1 MAGFKT
7 AFSRRY
13 YDLNGWVG
21 QWPFTKANLN
31 GFVHDAGFELKG
43 LTLNAGRGEVDYQL
57 DTERE
62 ISIDI
67 ESSSGPEIVADLHH
81 IPLKSESINTVVAIC
96 VLEHVAR
103 PWEVMREFS
112 RVLKPK
118 GKLLIEVPFIN
129 PVHAAPHDFFRFS
142 IEGLE
147 VVLNDNGFTVL
158 EKRITQPASY
168 GVFWLWWKRLKQIRF
183 YPLRFSSL
191 LCLKALSRLFGL
203 RGPRLD
209 VVRGFDYAQFL
220 VAAEKT

>member
-1 MAGFKT
+1 MT
-7 AFSRRY
+7 ALKSAISRRY
-13 YDLNGWVG
+13 YELNGWVG

-31 GFVHDAGFELKG
+31 GFVRDAGFALDG
-43 LTLNAGRGEVDYQL
+43 ITLNAGKGEVDYQL
-57 DTERE
+57 DAEHE

-67 ESSSGPEIVADLHH
+67 ESSSSPEIVGDLHR
-81 IPLKSESINTVVAIC
+81 IPLKSETINTVVAIC

-103 PWEVMREFS
+103 PWDVVREFS
-112 RVLKPK
+112 RILIPK

-129 PVHAAPHDFFRFS
+129 PMHAAPHDFFRFS

-168 GVFWLWWKRLKQIRF
+168 GVFWLWWKRLKDIQF

-203 RGPRLD
+203 RGQRLD
-209 VVRGFDYAQFL
+209 AVSGFDYAQFL
-220 VAAEKT
+220 VAAEKI